1 MILTKSVI
9 IKITKSNIKYYSDI
23 IKDYT
28 IKTGDIITINP
39 IYLSKGSHVII
50 EVACDNP
57 SCDCIRMMRYQTYYG
72 CYNNGGSY
80 YCNNCKYIKASIT
93 NLERYGVNNPM
104 QNLEIQNKLCQTN
117 LNRYGVKYTILDESV
132 KEKIK
137 ETNLERYG
145 VVCTLHADIIKYEV
159 EKSFEKYENGHPSR
173 DTNVKEK
180 KRLTNLEKYGV
191 EYPTQHEKTKDKT
204 RKTNLKKYGC
214 VNVGQNN
221 IIKEK
226 IKNTFNIK
234 YKGHPFKDSYIL
246 NKIKTTLI
254 SKYNEDNYFKTA
266 EFKLNR
272 DNILFNKYKQLNLI
286 SVKDGNYVIYCEKCE
301 KVFEINNDT
310 LNRRLRNNSKLCI
323 LCNPLGHTSISE
335 PEHRLFDLIRSN
347 YDGEIIQNDRKL
359 LSGLELDIYLP
370 AIKLAFEY
378 NGIYWHSNYYKASD
392 YHLNKSNLCEQLGIN
407 LVHIYEDDWKG
418 YKNNIIKTNIL
429 KLLGKNCIYLQ
440 PNEHYNIIE
449 NIDNDICK
457 QFVDENSITSIDFLV
472 NNISLYIGDI
482 LVAIMFFDNDNI
494 SHCEHIDYNGSLH
507 ILFDYII
514 KKYNFNKIDI
524 YIDRSWPLV
533 DEYLKLGFTIAEN
546 MEPIKYY
553 VSGCNRTDTIT
564 DMYIYDSG
572 KFKLTYNKL

>member
-1 MILTKSVI
+1 MILTESV
-9 IKITKSNIKYYSDI
+9 
-23 IKDYT
+23 T
-28 IKTGDIITINP
+28 IKTHTRLKKYYENLGYDISGEFVTVLVIDLTYN
-39 IYLSKGSHVII
+39 SKYKISVK
-50 EVACDNP
+50 CDI
-57 SCDCIRMMRYQTYYG
+57 CGKEKML
-72 CYNNGGSY
+72 SY
-80 YCNNCKYIKASIT
+80 YKYNKNIKKYNYYSCSAACS
-93 NLERYGVNNPM
+93 Y
-104 QNLEIQNKLCQTN
+104 NK
-117 LNRYGVKYTILDESV
+117 V
-132 KEKIK
+132 K
-137 ETNLERYG
+137 ETNIEKYG
-145 VVCTLHADIIKYEV
+145 VDSPMKNPVSIA
-159 EKSFEKYENGHPSR
+159 
-173 DTNVKEK
+173 K
-180 KRLTNLEKYGV
+180 KIATCLEKYGV
-191 EYPTQHEKTKDKT
+191 DYPSMCDGVKDKIY
-204 RKTNLKKYGC
+204 KTNYNKYG
-214 VNVGQNN
+214 VKTVLQLVDTRDKLKVFYNEHKD
-221 IIKEK
+221 IIDKKRKNTCLEKYGVDSPAKNEDIINK
-226 IKNTFNIK
+226 IKNTHIINS
-234 YKGHPFKDSYIL
+234 G
-246 NKIKTTLI
+246 I
-254 SKYNEDNYFKTA
+254 SNGRTGKSLELYSETIHNNFVNKYNDYDFLSVDFNTHTLSLFCDKCNEIYSIKIQQF
-266 EFKLNR
+266 R
-272 DNILFNKYKQLNLI
+272 DRYIRPNI
-286 SVKDGNYVIYCEKCE
+286 DMC
-301 KVFEINNDT
+301 T
-310 LNRRLRNNSKLCI
+310 
-323 LCNPLGHTSISE
+323 LCNPIGSYSDSNSE
-335 PEHRLFDLIRSN
+335 KDLYNFIKEN

-359 LSGLELDIYLP
+359 LNGLELDIYLP
-370 AIKLAFEY
+370 DMNIAVEY